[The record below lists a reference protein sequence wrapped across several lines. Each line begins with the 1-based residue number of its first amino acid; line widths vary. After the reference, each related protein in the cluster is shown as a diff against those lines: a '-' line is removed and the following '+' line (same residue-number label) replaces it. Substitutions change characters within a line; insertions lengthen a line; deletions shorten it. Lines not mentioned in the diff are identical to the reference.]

1 VGAAASVI
9 VDARPGHCRAHIHV
23 DLLWGRH
30 PDGVRMVRRDP
41 NGTSTV
47 FLDGQE
53 VVYNSGVNTV
63 VSASRYYAGS
73 STVAVRSSTGGL
85 TFLGA
90 DHQGTI
96 MATLTTGGV
105 STRQRYKPYG
115 SQRGTSNALTTER
128 GFIGQVEDT
137 AVGLVY
143 LNARHYDPTNGV
155 FVFVDP
161 LPTGYSY
168 LYASGNPMVNSD
180 PTGLCDNCG
189 GLTPGLIDWD
199 NVYPPKSRADQPVV
213 KDFMIGMG
221 RRLFE

>member
-1 VGAAASVI
+1 VLRRVTPPQEI
-9 VDARPGHCRAHIHV
+9 NVCDADDA
-23 DLLWGRH
+23 
-30 PDGVRMVRRDP
+30 RMVRRDP

-85 TFLGA
+85 TYLGA

-105 STRQRYKPYG
+105 STRQRYEPYG

-137 AVGLVY
+137 SVGLVY
-143 LNARHYDPTNGV
+143 LNARHYDPTNGI
-155 FVFVDP
+155 FLSADP
-161 LPTGYSY
+161 EDSEANTYSY
-168 LYASGNPMVNSD
+168 GSMYPDVLSTPTACEHASV
-180 PTGLCDNCG
+180 TGHLK
-189 GLTPGLIDWD
+189 LVTTQTH
-199 NVYPPKSRADQPVV
+199 QPQ
-213 KDFMIGMG
+213 KLG
-221 RRLFE
+221 REVRRTN